1 MSVSLQISM
10 GEHRES
16 NFQWPALYHKFFATS
31 FVIALVSITHLAL
44 LYFLTSLFTMVIVKF
59 QVLKQTEKQSDSCFV
74 SDSPAG
80 DVKREFRVI
89 NTAILLHVLIAHTS
103 IMQHNDSMH

>member
-1 MSVSLQISM
+1 M
-10 GEHRES
+10 
-16 NFQWPALYHKFFATS
+16 
-31 FVIALVSITHLAL
+31 THL
-44 LYFLTSLFTMVIVKF
+44 
-59 QVLKQTEKQSDSCFV
+59 CFV

-103 IMQHNDSMH
+103 IMLHNDSKH